1 MDKIKLKKPVF
12 LCGMMGSGKSTVGR
26 ALANR
31 LEVPFCDLDE
41 LIVEETGMTIP
52 EIFKEE
58 GESKFRE
65 IERKILIRE
74 SQYFKGVMALGGG
87 SLQNQHMIDHLKIYG
102 WLIFLD
108 VPQSVISK
116 RITGDTNR
124 PMLNANDNDN
134 NNESA
139 HHEADSKIQRLMA
152 ERRPL
157 YEQAEITIQTG
168 DKPADEIADK
178 LIKKLRLYDGFN
190 RR

>member
-1 MDKIKLKKPVF
+1 MDKLTLKQPIF
-12 LCGMMGSGKSTVGR
+12 LCGMMGSGKTTVGR
-26 ALANR
+26 ILANR

-41 LIVEETGMTIP
+41 LIVDEKEMTIP
-52 EIFKEE
+52 EIFEEE

-65 IERKILIRE
+65 IERKILVRE

-87 SLQNQHMIDHLKIYG
+87 SLQNQHIIDHLKIYG

-108 VPQSVISK
+108 VPQSVISE
-116 RITGDTNR
+116 RIKGDSNR
-124 PMLNANDNDN
+124 PMLNDK
-134 NNESA
+134 ESA
-139 HHEADSKIQRLMA
+139 SHEAESKIQRLMA

-157 YEQAEITIQTG
+157 YEQAEITLQTG
-168 DKPADEIADK
+168 EKSAEEIADE

>member
-108 VPQSVISK
+108 VPQSVISQ
-116 RITGDTNR
+116 RISGDSNR
-124 PMLNANDNDN
+124 PMLA
-134 NNESA
+134 
-139 HHEADSKIQRLMA
+139 ADDPSENPDEDAVRTRIQRLMD
-152 ERRPL
+152 ERRA
-157 YEQAEITIQTG
+157 YYQQSEITITAG
-168 DKPADEIADK
+168 DRTA
-178 LIKKLRLYDGFN
+178 
-190 RR
+190 

>member
-1 MDKIKLKKPVF
+1 MKKPVF

-139 HHEADSKIQRLMA
+139 HHEADSKIKRLMA

>member
-1 MDKIKLKKPVF
+1 MDKLTLKQPVF
-12 LCGMMGSGKSTVGR
+12 LCGMMGSGKTTVGH

-31 LEVPFCDLDE
+31 LEVPFCDLDG
-41 LIVEETGMTIP
+41 LIVDETEMTIP
-52 EIFKEE
+52 EIFEEE

-87 SLQNQHMIDHLKIYG
+87 SLQNQHIIDHLKIYG

-108 VPQSVISK
+108 VPQSVISE
-116 RITGDTNR
+116 RISGDSKR
-124 PMLNANDNDN
+124 PMLSADDND
-134 NNESA
+134 NESA

-168 DKPADEIADK
+168 DKPADEIADE